1 MNISVTG
8 KINKKKG
15 GSHKW
20 RSAANNDEEKDEDE
34 EKFLQI
40 YVKFNGNYCTIEMP
54 SSVKVGDLVNHMRS
68 EIGISDKSSNKS
80 IHLTHRSKL
89 LVNER
94 TLLESGVKDEDEI
107 LLNIQFKA
115 NFKLPAFVS
124 GPAPSN
130 PTIGPFSEC
139 KEAERMQTIT
149 KIKGMTWFCTR
160 CDFVNRI
167 QAPACSVCLNRK
179 PPGYLGDIWFS
190 TLRSMSGKK
199 VNRTGDEYYDLGKFE
214 QAAICYRVA
223 VEKKYVPAYLSLAY
237 HLTHILD
244 AEQRKSSHWKE
255 ADELVQIVTEKPL
268 IQALTNTLR
277 QDEIRLILSYT
288 AI

>member
-94 TLLESGVKDEDEI
+94 SIMRFSGDYPNTYADHAISESG
-107 LLNIQFKA
+107 
-115 NFKLPAFVS
+115 
-124 GPAPSN
+124 
-130 PTIGPFSEC
+130 
-139 KEAERMQTIT
+139 
-149 KIKGMTWFCTR
+149 
-160 CDFVNRI
+160 
-167 QAPACSVCLNRK
+167 
-179 PPGYLGDIWFS
+179 
-190 TLRSMSGKK
+190 
-199 VNRTGDEYYDLGKFE
+199 
-214 QAAICYRVA
+214 
-223 VEKKYVPAYLSLAY
+223 LSWNL
-237 HLTHILD
+237 
-244 AEQRKSSHWKE
+244 E
-255 ADELVQIVTEKPL
+255 
-268 IQALTNTLR
+268 
-277 QDEIRLILSYT
+277 
-288 AI
+288 

>member
-8 KINKKKG
+8 KIKETKGSHKKKKKKK
-15 GSHKW
+15 KW

-107 LLNIQFKA
+107 LLNIQSKA

-179 PPGYLGDIWFS
+179 PPG
-190 TLRSMSGKK
+190 
-199 VNRTGDEYYDLGKFE
+199 
-214 QAAICYRVA
+214 
-223 VEKKYVPAYLSLAY
+223 
-237 HLTHILD
+237 
-244 AEQRKSSHWKE
+244 
-255 ADELVQIVTEKPL
+255 
-268 IQALTNTLR
+268 
-277 QDEIRLILSYT
+277 
-288 AI
+288 